1 MLLFL
6 GDVCNEKKQNI
17 FFCHYKNAQ
26 LDHKLTA
33 RVNCLVFCICCTWL
47 QSGEVFGL
55 ERGIKPIQQNHVI
68 QF

>member
-1 MLLFL
+1 MSAMKKNKTFFLPLF
-6 GDVCNEKKQNI
+6 
-17 FFCHYKNAQ
+17 HYKNAQ

-55 ERGIKPIQQNHVI
+55 ERGIKPIQQNDVI